1 MGTAQATD
9 YLENLM
15 IDHLFR
21 TRTWAKPTALWMA
34 LFTGAPTDA
43 GGGTEVTGGA
53 YARVNLAPLNA
64 NWTATQG
71 GTAGDSTGSGGV
83 TGNVTAITFPAPTAN
98 WGTIGHFAILDAAT
112 GGNMLIW
119 DALTVPRTVIS
130 GDPAPSFAIGALQVA
145 IG

>member
-9 YLENLM
+9 YLENLI

-21 TRTWAKPTALWMA
+21 TRTFAKPSALWMA

-43 GGGTEVTGGA
+43 GGGTEVSGGA
-53 YARVNLAPLNA
+53 YARVNLPPLDT

-71 GTAGDSTGSGGV
+71 GTSGNSSGSGGG
-83 TGNVTAITFPAPTAN
+83 TGNAVAITFAGPTAN
-98 WGTIGHFAILDAAT
+98 WGTITHFAIMDAAS

-119 DALTVPRTVIS
+119 DTLTVPRTVIN
-130 GDPAPSFAIGALQVA
+130 GDPSPSFAIGALQVVVS
-145 IG
+145 